1 MSLEKERIEK
11 EHIEEMNQA
20 KLRFFT
26 NVSHEF
32 RTPLTLIISQVELML
47 QKNTIPPSL
56 HNSIFRIRKH
66 AQQMKLLISE
76 LLDFRKFDQNY
87 IQLKLSEQSL
97 NTFLE
102 EVYLSFSAYASQ
114 KSISYHLKLL
124 EQDISIWIDDW
135 QMRKVL
141 FNLLSNAFKHVPD
154 KGEISILTSTTPDQV
169 VIAVKDSGNGISK
182 EEQERIFDRFYQANN
197 RNKAIHVGTG
207 IGLALTK
214 SIIQLHHG
222 TIEVES
228 ELNEGSCFIVKLPKT
243 RDCFEKDT
251 EVVFLESPEKEPMV
265 QENTIPDE
273 NFMKKDDSTFE
284 TPLIDE
290 REEKRKVLLVED
302 NVELLQVLKE
312 IFSSLYQVVTAAN
325 GEEGLKQAFAEV
337 PDLIVSDVMMPVMTG
352 TEMCLKIKNNI
363 NLCHIPVVL
372 LTALDTVDQNIEGL
386 RRGAD
391 DYITKPFNAKI
402 LITRCNNLIRN
413 RLLMQSRFAKDQILE
428 INLLA
433 ANPIDKGFLDRV
445 IKVVD
450 KHIDNED
457 FDIGVLC
464 QELGMG
470 RTLLHTKFKALTG
483 MTPNEFILNHR
494 LKIASLMLKNEP
506 YLQVAE
512 ISDRLGFG
520 SPRYFSRCFKNQY
533 NVTPMEYRKGAKQ
546 ENLK

>member
-1 MSLEKERIEK
+1 MDILNNTWYEYQLEGFDKQWSLTSQTSLKYTNLDPGDYVLHVRQKGNSLKMRKAQEILLQIHINTPWYLTWWAWLSYITISISVTYFIWREKSSRRTLAMSLEKERIEK

-182 EEQERIFDRFYQANN
+182 EEQERIFDRFYQADN
-197 RNKAIHVGTG
+197 RNKALHVGTG
-207 IGLALTK
+207 IGLALT
-214 SIIQLHHG
+214 
-222 TIEVES
+222 
-228 ELNEGSCFIVKLPKT
+228 
-243 RDCFEKDT
+243 
-251 EVVFLESPEKEPMV
+251 
-265 QENTIPDE
+265 
-273 NFMKKDDSTFE
+273 
-284 TPLIDE
+284 
-290 REEKRKVLLVED
+290 
-302 NVELLQVLKE
+302 
-312 IFSSLYQVVTAAN
+312 
-325 GEEGLKQAFAEV
+325 
-337 PDLIVSDVMMPVMTG
+337 
-352 TEMCLKIKNNI
+352 
-363 NLCHIPVVL
+363 
-372 LTALDTVDQNIEGL
+372 
-386 RRGAD
+386 
-391 DYITKPFNAKI
+391 
-402 LITRCNNLIRN
+402 
-413 RLLMQSRFAKDQILE
+413 
-428 INLLA
+428 
-433 ANPIDKGFLDRV
+433 
-445 IKVVD
+445 
-450 KHIDNED
+450 
-457 FDIGVLC
+457 
-464 QELGMG
+464 
-470 RTLLHTKFKALTG
+470 
-483 MTPNEFILNHR
+483 
-494 LKIASLMLKNEP
+494 
-506 YLQVAE
+506 
-512 ISDRLGFG
+512 
-520 SPRYFSRCFKNQY
+520 
-533 NVTPMEYRKGAKQ
+533 
-546 ENLK
+546 